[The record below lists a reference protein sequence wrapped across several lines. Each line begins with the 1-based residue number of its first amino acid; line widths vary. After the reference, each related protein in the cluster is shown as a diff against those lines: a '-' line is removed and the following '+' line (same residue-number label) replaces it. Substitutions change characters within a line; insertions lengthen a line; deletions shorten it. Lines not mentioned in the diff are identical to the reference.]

1 MKEQSNSESK
11 DFRPAP
17 VAHPHHQF
25 ASGARCLAVEPVG
38 PECNVIYKCK
48 NCGRMLRFS
57 DVVNYY
63 GIPACPVC
71 VNTGAPFEIE
81 QQPRNSSPAAGFW
94 DACL

>member
-1 MKEQSNSESK
+1 
-11 DFRPAP
+11 
-17 VAHPHHQF
+17 
-25 ASGARCLAVEPVG
+25 
-38 PECNVIYKCK
+38 
-48 NCGRMLRFS
+48 MLRFS